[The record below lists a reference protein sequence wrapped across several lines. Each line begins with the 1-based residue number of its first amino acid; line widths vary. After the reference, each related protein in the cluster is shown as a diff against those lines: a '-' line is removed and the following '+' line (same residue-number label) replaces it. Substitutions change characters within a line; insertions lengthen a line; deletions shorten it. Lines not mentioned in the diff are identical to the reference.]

1 MTGQAIQKIERIRD
15 LAGQGMTQGE
25 IAAALDLC
33 QPYVSTL
40 AKRAGIT
47 ITKKK
52 SPLIDEIKNLAAQG
66 RTMRQIA
73 GEVGVYYNYVSV
85 LGKKHGITF
94 ARQPYSGAKRKP
106 DAREFQMAAL
116 YTSGK
121 TLNEIGLEF
130 GVTRERVRQLLAK
143 FFSISREDG
152 GQHKQAI
159 ENRLKFEANRNR
171 RSIARWGCEWDDY
184 AKLRALK
191 TPTRAFTSQRNNA
204 NKRGIEWQLTLW
216 QWWSI
221 WQQSGHWTNRGRGR
235 GYCMCRKGDQGPY
248 STDNVY
254 IATHAKNIQDYW
266 SDVKS
271 GARTRI
277 CKGRQKQATP
287 EHTKALLKVA
297 TARYQQTPKYRLR
310 YQLRRQGIPKDQRD
324 AIVAERFG
332 ASS

>member
-1 MTGQAIQKIERIRD
+1 MTGQAAQNIERIRD
-15 LAGQGMTQGE
+15 LADAGMAQGE
-25 IAAALDLC
+25 IAAVLDLC

-40 AKRAGIT
+40 AKRAGVT
-47 ITKKK
+47 FAKKTNI
-52 SPLIDEIKNLAAQG
+52 LIDEIKSLAAQG
-66 RTMRQIA
+66 CTRQQIA
-73 GEVGVYYNYVSV
+73 DKLGVVYRYVSF
-85 LGKKHGITF
+85 LGKKHGVTF

-121 TLNEIGLEF
+121 TLHEIGQEF
-130 GVTRERVRQLLAK
+130 GVTRERVRQLLTK
-143 FFSISREDG
+143 FFSITREDG

-159 ENRLKFEANRNR
+159 ANRLRFEAKRNQR
-171 RSIARWGCEWDDY
+171 CLARWGCCWDDY

-221 WQQSGHWTNRGRGR
+221 WQQSGHWADRGRGT

-248 STDNVY
+248 SIDNVY

-266 SDVKS
+266 ADVKS
-271 GARTRI
+271 GARIRHL
-277 CKGRQKQATP
+277 KAKSRRGPKP
-287 EHTKALLKVA
+287 EQRVA
-297 TARYQQTPKYRLR
+297 A
-310 YQLRRQGIPKDQRD
+310 
-324 AIVAERFG
+324 
-332 ASS
+332 